1 MTSEKSQLKF
11 ARSEETGE
19 LIGFV
24 SRHSKTRK
32 LMGVRE
38 DSRFGKQICVL
49 SEDLKGTLEP
59 NILYSVEL
67 KPMHKANGYVVV
79 AATPVLFQAHV
90 ETVIVPKTLYQV
102 TVTFGNKKIFF
113 DPKDGKSVMS
123 RTIDGV
129 LEILKG
135 RKDIKYKEG
144 VITDYLNQA
153 RALVRRM
160 ESDGFIYT
168 GDQTSGRNS
177 MKEKPVVGIATDG
190 AHSAKERLTRFR
202 AVDLSSG
209 KELFSKAIGNWTNNI
224 GEFLGIVEAVR
235 YVMEHPESPR
245 TIYSD
250 SITAIT
256 WYRNKQTASS
266 RRCPALQKAEIFLKV
281 MEARI
286 KDIEVLHWDNRL
298 WGEIPADF
306 GNK

>member
-1 MTSEKSQLKF
+1 M
-11 ARSEETGE
+11 
-19 LIGFV
+19 
-24 SRHSKTRK
+24 
-32 LMGVRE
+32 
-38 DSRFGKQICVL
+38 
-49 SEDLKGTLEP
+49 
-59 NILYSVEL
+59 
-67 KPMHKANGYVVV
+67 
-79 AATPVLFQAHV
+79 
-90 ETVIVPKTLYQV
+90 IVPKTLYQV

-113 DPKDGKSVMS
+113 DPKDGKSAMS

-160 ESDGFIYT
+160 EYDGFIYT
-168 GDQTSGRNS
+168 GDRHQEEFNERKTGRGHCDRRCPFC
-177 MKEKPVVGIATDG
+177 KREVDTLPGCRPLFRKRTLFRGYRKLDEQYRGISRHCRGGQIHHRTPG
-190 AHSAKERLTRFR
+190 
-202 AVDLSSG
+202 
-209 KELFSKAIGNWTNNI
+209 
-224 GEFLGIVEAVR
+224 
-235 YVMEHPESPR
+235 SPR
-245 TIYSD
+245 VIYSD

-266 RRCPALQKAEIFLKV
+266 RKCPALQKAEIFLKV

>member
-102 TVTFGNKKIFF
+102 TVTFGN
-113 DPKDGKSVMS
+113 SVMS

-168 GDQTSGRNS
+168 GDRHQG
-177 MKEKPVVGIATDG
+177 GI
-190 AHSAKERLTRFR
+190 
-202 AVDLSSG
+202 
-209 KELFSKAIGNWTNNI
+209 
-224 GEFLGIVEAVR
+224 
-235 YVMEHPESPR
+235 
-245 TIYSD
+245 
-250 SITAIT
+250 
-256 WYRNKQTASS
+256 Q
-266 RRCPALQKAEIFLKV
+266 
-281 MEARI
+281 
-286 KDIEVLHWDNRL
+286 
-298 WGEIPADF
+298 
-306 GNK
+306 

>member
-11 ARSEETGE
+11 AKSERTGE

-49 SEDLKGTLEP
+49 SEDLKGTIEP

-67 KPMHKANGYVVV
+67 KPMHNAKGYVVV

-90 ETVIVPKTLYQV
+90 ETIIVPKTLYQV

-113 DPKDGKSVMS
+113 DPKDGKSAMS

-135 RKDIKYKEG
+135 RKDIRHQES
-144 VITDYLNQA
+144 VINDYLNQA
-153 RALVRRM
+153 QALVRRM

-168 GDQTSGRNS
+168 KRVPFRKRDQQPGSVSISLLPYGFHRS
-177 MKEKPVVGIATDG
+177 LCLPLV
-190 AHSAKERLTRFR
+190 F
-202 AVDLSSG
+202 LS
-209 KELFSKAIGNWTNNI
+209 F
-224 GEFLGIVEAVR
+224 
-235 YVMEHPESPR
+235 
-245 TIYSD
+245 
-250 SITAIT
+250 
-256 WYRNKQTASS
+256 ASS
-266 RRCPALQKAEIFLKV
+266 RMSIF
-281 MEARI
+281 RI
-286 KDIEVLHWDNRL
+286 DESVRFH
-298 WGEIPADF
+298 ASYQAQA
-306 GNK
+306 

>member
-160 ESDGFIYT
+160 ESDG
-168 GDQTSGRNS
+168 
-177 MKEKPVVGIATDG
+177 IATDG

-256 WYRNKQTASS
+256 WYCNKQTASS